1 MAQQVYI
8 IPLRNDLDGMNLQV
22 VDLQPNTS
30 QKNSIYDGAGQS
42 GYIKWSFDHPG
53 TTVVDGD
60 SFGSGSTQTQPLA
73 NLVAAD
79 TTGGGNDV
87 GIPGVAEF
95 GLAAYFRERI
105 DAGAAGAR
113 LTAVQAVTA
122 ANNLVTAVV
131 AGTAPTAANIN
142 TVLNG
147 VVAGSGLALGLSFGT
162 VTDVLSILQGQVY
175 RVRAKTIVTNAG
187 LAVFLPLG
195 DDVTPGTRLGIIA
208 AQTPA
213 QNLTQ
218 GTFYAQGSFVARGE
232 PGFRDFLP
240 LTRTGAMNISAG
252 EGVLSHLK
260 ADMDWVNPNYA
271 YVAGAVTAW
280 RPRAYSL
287 SGVAVPET
295 GVAKAVV
302 VCDYLGNFI

>member
-8 IPLRNDLDGMNLQV
+8 IPLRNDLDGMNIQV

-42 GYIKWSFDHPG
+42 GYVKWSFDHPG

-60 SFGSGSTQTQPLA
+60 SFAGGSTQTQPIA
-73 NLVAAD
+73 NLVAVSS
-79 TTGGGNDV
+79 TGGPNDA
-87 GIPGVAEF
+87 GVPNVAQF

-113 LTAVQAVTA
+113 LTAAQAVTA

-142 TVLNG
+142 AVLAG
-147 VVAGSGLALGLSFGT
+147 VVAGSGLTLGLSFGT
-162 VTDVLSILQGQVY
+162 VGEVLAILQGQVY
-175 RVRAKTIVTNAG
+175 RVHAKTIVTNAG
-187 LAVFLPLG
+187 LAVFLSLAARQ
-195 DDVTPGTRLGIIA
+195 VIVA

-213 QNLTQ
+213 QIASQ
-218 GTFYAQGSFVARGE
+218 GQFYAQGGFLARGE

-260 ADMDWVNPNYA
+260 ADMDWVNPNFA

-280 RPRAYSL
+280 RPRAYKL
-287 SGVAVPET
+287 SGAVVPDT
-295 GVAKAVV
+295 GIAKAVV